1 MPHRTLSTTND
12 YKRKLTMIGLII
24 KVSNPLIFSQKNAK
38 NRTIVTAFVLPNKM
52 YSKPIKIARMTFKT
66 Q

>member
-1 MPHRTLSTTND
+1 
-12 YKRKLTMIGLII
+12 MIGLII